1 MAIQRLNQGTPS
13 LGSQI
18 PIWDATNCQDR
29 RVSLNEIVELIQES
43 LTIQGVFA
51 TTYLAPS
58 ANAWV
63 LTIAP
68 AEPGQNV
75 WALITPTG
83 PFATGTINFPS
94 AAVCVDGQE
103 ILVSCTQSMAALIVT
118 GPVVGAP
125 TAISAV
131 TPFRMRFDGVFKNWY
146 RVG

>member
-1 MAIQRLNQGTPS
+1 MAIERLNQGTPS
-13 LGSQI
+13 LGSSI
-18 PIWDATNCQDR
+18 PIWDPNNGQDR
-29 RVSLNEIVELIQES
+29 RVSLGSIVDLIQQS

-51 TTYLAPS
+51 TTYSAPS

-94 AAVCVDGQE
+94 ASVGVDGQE

-125 TAISAV
+125 TAISAL